1 MRVGLMAD
9 IHANREAFESCLADA
24 RARGVSRFVFLG
36 DYVGYGADP
45 EWVVGTIMEL
55 VSGGSS
61 ALLGNHDAAIGS
73 SADAMESAAEDVI
86 EWTRGQLGPAER
98 SFLACLPQSIEEGGR
113 LFIHSEASAPAR
125 WTYVEGPEDAVR
137 SMKATRC
144 RSTFCGHVHRAAIYS
159 MSEMWNNVS
168 GMWKVTPFRPTTG
181 VGLPLMPQRRW
192 LVVVGSVGQPRDG
205 NPAAAWAL
213 LDTDSNEINFLR
225 VPYDVERAA
234 EKIRAA
240 GLPAMFADRLFTGR

>member
-1 MRVGLMAD
+1 MAD
-9 IHANREAFESCLADA
+9 IHANREAFEACLADA

-45 EWVVGTIMEL
+45 EWVVGTIMDL
-55 VSGGSS
+55 VSSGSR
-61 ALLGNHDAAIGS
+61 ALLGNHDAAVGS
-73 SADAMESAAEDVI
+73 RADAMEAEAEDAI

-98 SFLACLPQSIEEGGR
+98 AFLAGLPQSLEEAGR
-113 LFIHSEASAPAR
+113 LFVHSEASAPSR
-125 WTYVEGPEDAVR
+125 WNYVHAAQDAVR

-144 RSTFCGHVHRAAIYS
+144 RATFCGHVHRAAIYS

-168 GMWKVTPFRPTTG
+168 EMWRVTPFHPTTG

-192 LVVVGSVGQPRDG
+192 LVVAGSVGQPRDG

-213 LDTDSNEINFLR
+213 LDTDTNEINFLR

-234 EKIRAA
+234 AKIRAA
-240 GLPAMFADRLFTGR
+240 GLPAMFASRLFSGR